1 MLLTASNPS
10 SSKNITKA
18 DENNR
23 LFFSHRKQF
32 DFEFP
37 FVYSV
42 SNSVILFIIA

>member
-23 LFFSHRKQF
+23 LFFSNRKQF

-37 FVYSV
+37 WYTVYQ
-42 SNSVILFIIA
+42 IMFYCLL